1 VISDKAMNE
10 MIGFCNAIFLKRI
23 TMTLLFI

>member
-1 VISDKAMNE
+1 MISDKPVNE

-23 TMTLLFI
+23 TMTLLYI